1 MVSAQLEDSAMSNLF
16 SRAHGADGFS
26 LLELLI
32 AISILAVMACISL
45 VNTAEQRHRLQVD
58 VAARRLQL
66 GLERARLFALRNQ
79 QACGLSVSAGG
90 WQQPLST
97 VLPTC
102 FPSRLSLQEP
112 VAEASL
118 TWQSNLPE
126 LMRFA
131 ANGLTLD
138 GGIVVLGSPHS
149 SYRRCLVISLPLGV
163 GRVGRYDGDPH
174 DPAIGLSS
182 SRCLADEAL

>member
-1 MVSAQLEDSAMSNLF
+1 MVSAQLEDPAMSNLF
-16 SRAHGADGFS
+16 PRAHGADGFS
-26 LLELLI
+26 VLELLI

-66 GLERARLFALRNQ
+66 GLERARLFALHNQ
-79 QACGLSVSAGG
+79 QACGLSVSAEG

>member
-1 MVSAQLEDSAMSNLF
+1 MSNLF

-112 VAEASL
+112 VAEAS
-118 TWQSNLPE
+118 
-126 LMRFA
+126 
-131 ANGLTLD
+131 
-138 GGIVVLGSPHS
+138 
-149 SYRRCLVISLPLGV
+149 
-163 GRVGRYDGDPH
+163 
-174 DPAIGLSS
+174 
-182 SRCLADEAL
+182 